1 MSDFNDIAKRNP
13 QGAVSVIS
21 SFGYEILDRKDLGK
35 SLNELVA
42 NEGEPA
48 LIKVMEI
55 HPDKDI
61 ILELFGNKN
70 NSTKGN
76 FSQATC
82 GCGNASC
89 NGRKSHASS
98 EQYMNAS
105 GNESYSATSLA
116 KDNSQSNTLAHQTNA
131 ILIVAT
137 LFIATALIIK
147 TQK

>member
-76 FSQATC
+76 FSEARC
-82 GCGNASC
+82 GCGGSC
-89 NGRKSHASS
+89 NKNTSKS

>member
-1 MSDFNDIAKRNP
+1 MSDYNDIAKRNP

-21 SFGYEILDRKDLGK
+21 SFGYQILDRSNLGQ

-55 HPDKDI
+55 HPDKEI

-70 NSTKGN
+70 QINGFEDQKK
-76 FSQATC
+76 QC
-82 GCGNASC
+82 GCASC
-89 NGRKSHASS
+89 KNNNTRQ
-98 EQYMNAS
+98 EQFMNAS
-105 GNESYSATSLA
+105 GNEASFSSNTSTNAL
-116 KDNSQSNTLAHQTNA
+116 KNDNSNTLAHQTNA

-147 TQK
+147 TNK

>member
-1 MSDFNDIAKRNP
+1 MSDYNDIAKRNP
-13 QGAVSVIS
+13 KGAISVIS
-21 SFGYEILDRKDLGK
+21 SFGYEILDRSNLGQ

-70 NSTKGN
+70 QNSN
-76 FSQATC
+76 FENPKQQC
-82 GCGNASC
+82 GCGYC
-89 NGRKSHASS
+89 NNKNTRQ
-98 EQYMNAS
+98 EQFMNAS
-105 GNESYSATSLA
+105 GSESVVAST
-116 KDNSQSNTLAHQTNA
+116 QSNSSKETSTTLAHQTNA

-147 TQK
+147 TNK

>member
-21 SFGYEILDRKDLGK
+21 SFGYEILDRRNLGK

-70 NSTKGN
+70 TSNSTSGN
-76 FSQATC
+76 FKDAKCGCATC
-82 GCGNASC
+82 NNNNISKA
-89 NGRKSHASS
+89 

-105 GNESYSATSLA
+105 GNESLSSNTLS

>member
-1 MSDFNDIAKRNP
+1 MSDYNDIAKRNP

-21 SFGYEILDRKDLGK
+21 SFGYEILDRRNLGQ

-48 LIKVMEI
+48 LRKVMNI

-70 NSTKGN
+70 QDSNSSSQCKCGSCSNGQNRNRQDQYLNATGN
-76 FSQATC
+76 IPTTT
-82 GCGNASC
+82 
-89 NGRKSHASS
+89 S
-98 EQYMNAS
+98 EKNDTHS
-105 GNESYSATSLA
+105 T
-116 KDNSQSNTLAHQTNA
+116 TLAHQTNA
-131 ILIVAT
+131 MLLIAS

-147 TQK
+147 TNK